1 MNHLEIKDLNLV
13 DYRDAWDLMKS
24 NVSLRSATDQ
34 DEVWLA
40 EHNPVYTL
48 GHTANEEFIFDDND
62 IPVVRTDRGGQITY
76 HGPGQL
82 MIYFLIN
89 LKRLGWGPKRLICE
103 LESMVIELLERYGI
117 HAQRREGA
125 PGIYVDEKKI
135 ASIGLKIKRGF
146 CYHGISLNV
155 DMDLKPFGG
164 IVTCGIPALEVVQV
178 SDFIDISMTQ
188 IKADLIELIKDHNTE
203 AA

>member
-1 MNHLEIKDLNLV
+1 MNHLKIKDLNLV
-13 DYRDAWDLMKS
+13 DYIDAWDLMKS

-48 GHTANEEFIFDDND
+48 GHAANEEFIFDDND

-103 LESMVIELLERYGI
+103 LEGIVIELLERYGI
-117 HAQRREGA
+117 HAQRKEGA
-125 PGIYVDEKKI
+125 PGIYVDERKI

-155 DMDLKPFGG
+155 DMDLKPFDG

-188 IKADLIELIKDHNTE
+188 IKADLVELIKDHNTE

>member
-1 MNHLEIKDLNLV
+1 MNHLKIKDLNLV
-13 DYRDAWDLMKS
+13 DYIDAWDLMKS

-48 GHTANEEFIFDDND
+48 GHAANEEFIFDDNN

-103 LESMVIELLERYGI
+103 LESMVIELLERYEI

-164 IVTCGIPALEVVQV
+164 IVTCGIPSLEVAQV
-178 SDFIDISMTQ
+178 SDFIEISMTQ

>member
-13 DYRDAWDLMKS
+13 DYIDAWDLMKS
-24 NVSLRSATDQ
+24 NVSWRSATDQ

-48 GHTANEEFIFDDND
+48 GHAANEEFLLEENN

-164 IVTCGIPALEVVQV
+164 IVTCGIPSLEVVQV
-178 SDFIDISMTQ
+178 SDFIEISMTQ

>member
-1 MNHLEIKDLNLV
+1 MNHLKIKDLNLV
-13 DYRDAWDLMKS
+13 DYIDAWDLMKS

-48 GHTANEEFIFDDND
+48 GHAANEEFIFDDND

-103 LESMVIELLERYGI
+103 LEGMVIELLERYGI
-117 HAQRREGA
+117 HAQRKEGA
-125 PGIYVDEKKI
+125 PGIYVDERKI

-155 DMDLKPFGG
+155 DMDLKPFDG

-178 SDFIDISMTQ
+178 SDFIEISMTQ
-188 IKADLIELIKDHNTE
+188 IKADLIELIKDYNTE

>member
-13 DYRDAWDLMKS
+13 DYIDAWDLMKS

-48 GHTANEEFIFDDND
+48 GHAANEEFIFDDNN

-103 LESMVIELLERYGI
+103 LEGIVIELLERYGI
-117 HAQRREGA
+117 HAQRKEGA
-125 PGIYVDEKKI
+125 PGIYVDERKI

-164 IVTCGIPALEVVQV
+164 IVTCGIPSLEVVQV
-178 SDFIDISMTQ
+178 SDFI
-188 IKADLIELIKDHNTE
+188 
-203 AA
+203 

>member
-1 MNHLEIKDLNLV
+1 MNHLKIKDLNLV
-13 DYRDAWDLMKS
+13 DYIDAWDLMKS
-24 NVSLRSATDQ
+24 NVNMRSATDQ

-48 GHTANEEFIFDDND
+48 GHAANEEFIFDDND

-103 LESMVIELLERYGI
+103 LESIVIELLERYEI

-164 IVTCGIPALEVVQV
+164 IVTCGIPSLEVAQV
-178 SDFIDISMTQ
+178 SDFIEISMTQ

>member
-13 DYRDAWDLMKS
+13 DYIDAWDLMKS

-48 GHTANEEFIFDDND
+48 GHAANEEFIFDDND

-103 LESMVIELLERYGI
+103 LEGMVIELLERYGI
-117 HAQRREGA
+117 HAQRKEGA

-164 IVTCGIPALEVVQV
+164 IVTCGIPSLEVVQV
-178 SDFIDISMTQ
+178 SDFIEISMTQ

>member
-1 MNHLEIKDLNLV
+1 MNHLKIKDLNLV
-13 DYRDAWDLMKS
+13 DYIDAWDLMKS
-24 NVSLRSATDQ
+24 NVNLRSATDQ

-48 GHTANEEFIFDDND
+48 GHAANEEFIFDDND
-62 IPVVRTDRGGQITY
+62 IPAVRTDRGGQITY

-103 LESMVIELLERYGI
+103 LESIVIELLERYEI

-155 DMDLKPFGG
+155 DMDLKPFDG

-178 SDFIDISMTQ
+178 SDFIKISMTQ
-188 IKADLIELIKDHNTE
+188 IKADLIELIKDYNTE

>member
-1 MNHLEIKDLNLV
+1 MNHLEIKDLNLL
-13 DYRDAWDLMKS
+13 DYIDAWDLMKS
-24 NVSLRSATDQ
+24 NVSWRSATDQ

-48 GHTANEEFIFDDND
+48 GHAANEEFLLEENN

-103 LESMVIELLERYGI
+103 LESMVIELLERYEI

-155 DMDLKPFGG
+155 DMDLKPFDG

-178 SDFIDISMTQ
+178 SDFIEISMTQ
-188 IKADLIELIKDHNTE
+188 IKADLIELIKDYNTE

>member
-13 DYRDAWDLMKS
+13 DYIDAWDLMKS
-24 NVSLRSATDQ
+24 NVSWRSATDQ

-48 GHTANEEFIFDDND
+48 GHAANEEFLLEENN

-103 LESMVIELLERYGI
+103 LESMVIELLERYEI

-164 IVTCGIPALEVVQV
+164 IVTCGIPSLEVVQV
-178 SDFIDISMTQ
+178 SDFIEISMTQ

>member
-13 DYRDAWDLMKS
+13 DYIDAWDLMKS

-48 GHTANEEFIFDDND
+48 GHAANEEFIFDDNN

-103 LESMVIELLERYGI
+103 LEGMVIELLERYEI

-155 DMDLKPFGG
+155 DMDLKPFDG
-164 IVTCGIPALEVVQV
+164 IVTCGIPSLEVVQV
-178 SDFIDISMTQ
+178 SDFIEISMTQ
-188 IKADLIELIKDHNTE
+188 IKADLIELIKDYNTE

>member
-13 DYRDAWDLMKS
+13 DYIDAWDLMKS
-24 NVSLRSATDQ
+24 NVNLRSATDQ

-48 GHTANEEFIFDDND
+48 GQAANEEFIFDDND

-103 LESMVIELLERYGI
+103 LEGMVIELLERYGI

-164 IVTCGIPALEVVQV
+164 IVTCGIPSLEVVQV
-178 SDFIDISMTQ
+178 SDFIEISMTQ

>member
-13 DYRDAWDLMKS
+13 DYIDAWDLMKS
-24 NVSLRSATDQ
+24 NVSRRSATDQ

-48 GHTANEEFIFDDND
+48 GHAANEEFLLEENN

-164 IVTCGIPALEVVQV
+164 IVTCGIPSLEVVQV
-178 SDFIDISMTQ
+178 SDFIEISMTQ